1 MPWLRLVAGVVAA
14 TFGAVMWFMWAK
26 GLSRKAVALVLFGGG
41 LGLFGTWV
49 LALGGCSDGPD
60 GRRSSARIAAA
71 AARGVAISA
80 APERT
85 LSPDGKLAFDMNAA
99 QSSLVLHDAVANRV
113 VARCDLGEEVVARSF
128 NASARWV
135 AATRVLIQWGAGTY
149 VALARL
155 YATDCTVLLTIG
167 GPAIGVSPGGEF
179 LLVFPPEG
187 VPLAESG
194 QVTLFDLT
202 TGARVAE
209 RSLGDARHVIGEP
222 RWLIESLELDLGA
235 AKLLR
240 IALPRAG

>member
-26 GLSRKAVALVLFGGG
+26 GLSRKAVAVVLFGGG
-41 LGLFGTWV
+41 LGLGGAW
-49 LALGGCSDGPD
+49 ALRAGGCGDGPA
-60 GRRSSARIAAA
+60 GMRSSARIATAA
-71 AARGVAISA
+71 AQGVVIFA
-80 APERT
+80 APELT
-85 LSPDGKLAFDMNAA
+85 PSPDGNLAFDMNAA

-113 VARCDLGEEVVARSF
+113 VARCDLGEQVVARAS

-135 AATRVLIQWGAGTY
+135 AASRVLVQWGAGTH

-155 YATDCTVLLTIG
+155 FAVDCTVLLTIG